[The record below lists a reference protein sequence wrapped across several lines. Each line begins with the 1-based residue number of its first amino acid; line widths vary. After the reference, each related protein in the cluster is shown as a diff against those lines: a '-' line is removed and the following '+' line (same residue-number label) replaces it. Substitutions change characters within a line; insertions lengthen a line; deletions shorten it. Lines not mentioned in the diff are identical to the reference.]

1 MRRLFTVSCLA
12 LVTIFSQQAN
22 AQMCCV
28 KKTGTDMQALAFND
42 EFKKA
47 HLAPEP
53 FTYVPQSG
61 GQDIKFPTTDGKTG
75 NAFYVPAKTASNK
88 VLLLFHEYWGLNDYI
103 KREAE
108 RWQQLLGDDISVYA
122 IDLYDGKVATDPE
135 AAGKLMAGLTREHG
149 EAIVKGLLN
158 KIGKGK
164 QIATLGWCMGGTW
177 SFNAA
182 LLAGTEAKACVMY
195 YGFPEKDKNKVKTL
209 QADVLYIRGDRDQF
223 IKEQD
228 VDQLEKEVKAGSHVF
243 ELHHYDANH
252 AFANPSNPKY
262 DKQNAD
268 DAQINAVRFIQGH
281 FK

>member
-1 MRRLFTVSCLA
+1 MKR
-12 LVTIFSQQAN
+12 LVTISCLLFISIFFQQAN

-28 KKTGTDMQALAFND
+28 KKTGNDMQALAFND
-42 EFKKA
+42 EFNKA

-88 VLLLFHEYWGLNDYI
+88 VLLIFHEYWGLNDYI

-122 IDLYDGKVATDPE
+122 VDLYDGKVATDPE
-135 AAGKLMAGLTREHG
+135 AAGKLMAGLTRAHG

-164 QIATLGWCMGGTW
+164 QIVTLGWCMGGTW
-177 SFNAA
+177 SFNAT
-182 LLAGTEAKACVMY
+182 LLAGPEAKACVMY
-195 YGFPEKDKNKVKTL
+195 YGFPEKDKSKVKTL
-209 QADVLYIRGDRDQF
+209 QADVLYIRGDQDQF
-223 IKEQD
+223 IKQTD
-228 VDQLEKEVKAGSHVF
+228 VDQLEKEVKATSHVF
-243 ELHHYDANH
+243 ELHHYDAPH

-262 DKQNAD
+262 DKEDAA
-268 DAQINAVRFIQGH
+268 DAQTNAVRFIQGH